1 MFKLNSDNF
10 KKFLDHFEKKA
21 TVNIQD
27 NRQGNSSNRYGR
39 KNDKF
44 EFLKNDKNCTSSN
57 FRPKSVKD
65 NKLILGNTFIN

>member
-39 KNDKF
+39 KNHKCD
-44 EFLKNDKNCTSSN
+44 FLNFTSSN